1 MVQLR
6 ITPGQLVEPK
16 AGRDRGKFYLVI
28 KVIDDSYMLAVDGTV
43 RRLENPK
50 KKNIKHLI
58 LHNKIAGEIADKLK
72 SDERISNVEIRRA
85 IDNLIGKTEELP
97 F

>member
-1 MVQLR
+1 MVQLG

-16 AGRDRGKFYLVI
+16 AGRDSGKYYLVLQ
-28 KVIDDSYMLAVDGTV
+28 VIDDCYVLAVDGTV
-43 RRLENPK
+43 RRFENPK

-58 LHNKIAGEIADKLK
+58 LHRKIAEEITDKLK
-72 SDERISNVEIRRA
+72 LGERISNVEIRRA
-85 IDNLIGKTEELP
+85 LECLLDKTEELP

>member
-1 MVQLR
+1 VQLR

-16 AGRDRGKFYLVI
+16 AGRDSGKFYLVV
-28 KVIDDSYMLAVDGTV
+28 KVIDDNYVLAVDGTA

-58 LHNKIAGEIADKLK
+58 LHKKIAGEIANKLK
-72 SDERISNVEIRRA
+72 SDERISNVEICRA
-85 IDNLIGKTEELP
+85 IECLVGNTEELP

>member
-1 MVQLR
+1 MEVR

-16 AGRDRGKFYLVI
+16 AGRDSGSFYLVI
-28 KVIDDSYMLAVDGTV
+28 EVIDGNYVLAVDGVV

-58 LHNKIAGEIADKLK
+58 LHPQIAGEIVDKLK
-72 SDERISNVEIRRA
+72 SGERISNAEIRRA
-85 IDNLIGKTEELP
+85 ILRLMGNAEEPP

>member
-1 MVQLR
+1 MKVR
-6 ITPGQLVEPK
+6 IIPGQLVEPK
-16 AGRDRGKFYLVI
+16 AGRDSGSFYLVI
-28 KVIDDSYMLAVDGTV
+28 DVIDGKYVLAVDGMV

-58 LHNKIAGEIADKLK
+58 IHPQIAGEIVDKLK
-72 SDERISNVEIRRA
+72 SGQRISNAEIRRA
-85 IDNLIGKTEELP
+85 ILRLMGNAEEPP

>member
-1 MVQLR
+1 
-6 ITPGQLVEPK
+6 VEPK

-28 KVIDDSYMLAVDGTV
+28 KVTNNSYVLAVDGTV

-58 LHNKIAGEIADKLK
+58 LHNKIAEEIADKLK
-72 SDERISNVEIRRA
+72 SDERISNAEIRRA
-85 IDNLIGKTEELP
+85 IDGLIGNKEELP